1 MLNALDR
8 ELSWLESRQ
17 QIMEEVGN
25 REHDFNSDYV
35 KGYKDG
41 IKYAAQEYGKE
52 IKRLRQLLD
61 GYMIEDVDLGGM
73 EDVG

>member
-17 QIMEEVGN
+17 QIMEEVGHQEN
-25 REHDFNSDYV
+25 QFHSDYV

-61 GYMIEDVDLGGM
+61 GLYD
-73 EDVG
+73 